1 MNRCSLRSILMSS
14 LLTSS
19 LLLLT
24 LPASH
29 ASAQEESEQG
39 DVEELKKQ
47 VESLKKEQLRI
58 RKDLN
63 EIKKRL
69 AAQKP
74 APRKDP
80 SQGKLVKVVGPFKGK
95 PDARL
100 TLIEFSD
107 YQ

>member
-1 MNRCSLRSILMSS
+1 MNRCSLRS

-19 LLLLT
+19 LLLAAFST
-24 LPASH
+24 SH
-29 ASAQEESEQG
+29 LAAQEESEQG

-63 EIKKRL
+63 AIKKLIATQNR
-69 AAQKP
+69 AKK
-74 APRKDP
+74 KDP
-80 SQGKLVKVVGPFKGK
+80 SQGKLVKVAGPFKGK

>member
-1 MNRCSLRSILMSS
+1 MKCCSLRS

-19 LLLLT
+19 LLLLACST
-24 LPASH
+24 SH
-29 ASAQEESEQG
+29 SAAQEESGQG

-63 EIKKRL
+63 AIKKLL
-69 AAQKP
+69 AAQKQ
-74 APRKDP
+74 AQRKDP
-80 SQGKLVKVVGPFKGK
+80 SQGKLVKVAGPFKGK